1 MLKVQAGNIT
11 SLNGGTDV
19 RIVDSFFKGGEFIRG
34 FAPSGIGPRDMTPGF
49 RQDALGG
56 TTYVGGTAELQFP
69 VPYVP
74 EDLGFKGA
82 LFADAGTL
90 FDVGDLS
97 GTTLAQCPK
106 GTPLPVGGCNYFD
119 DKTFRASIGLSII
132 WQGSPLGPLRF
143 DFGFPIMKEDY
154 DDTQIFRFSG
164 GTSF

>member
-1 MLKVQAGNIT
+1 
-11 SLNGGTDV
+11 V